1 MRLGTS
7 NRVRTLGRHG
17 LNALAAMLMT
27 VSCMSPASAQQ
38 DGQPKQGAKSG
49 RTERVVIDGKEVR
62 GGNSSS
68 SSSSDRS
75 TQTAPRSGRDT
86 DVKWSDDHGH
96 GSVSAKNVELTGDLN
111 DVKFIPEGGYLTVD
125 ESRGG
130 LTRRFRAEPGKD
142 GKIKRAYLV
151 NGEAHEFDADGKKW
165 LARILHKFF
174 ED

>member
-1 MRLGTS
+1 MRLGMS
-7 NRVRTLGRHG
+7 NSVRTLGRSG
-17 LNALAAMLMT
+17 STALAAILMT
-27 VSCMSPASAQQ
+27 VSGVSLASAQQ

-62 GGNSSS
+62 SGSTGSSGNM
-68 SSSSDRS
+68 S

-174 ED
+174 EN

>member
-1 MRLGTS
+1 
-7 NRVRTLGRHG
+7 
-17 LNALAAMLMT
+17 MT
-27 VSCMSPASAQQ
+27 GSCVSPASAQQ
-38 DGQPKQGAKSG
+38 AGQPKGGAKSG

-62 GGNSSS
+62 GGSSS
-68 SSSSDRS
+68 SNSGSSSGDLS
-75 TQTAPRSGRDT
+75 AQTAPRSGRDT
-86 DVKWSDDHGH
+86 DVKWSDDNGH

>member
-1 MRLGTS
+1 MS
-7 NRVRTLGRHG
+7 NTVSALRRNG
-17 LNALAAMLMT
+17 LTALAAILMT
-27 VSCMSPASAQQ
+27 VSCVSVTSAQQ
-38 DGQPKQGAKSG
+38 GGQPKQGAKAG

-62 GGNSSS
+62 SGDGSSNS
-68 SSSSDRS
+68 DLS

-96 GSVSAKNVELTGDLN
+96 GSVSAKNVELTDDLN
-111 DVKFIPEGGYLTVD
+111 DVKFIPAGGYLTVD

-174 ED
+174 GD

>member
-1 MRLGTS
+1 MRFGMS
-7 NRVRTLGRHG
+7 NRVRALGRDG
-17 LNALAAMLMT
+17 VAALAAILMT
-27 VSCMSPASAQQ
+27 VSGASLASAQQ

-62 GGNSSS
+62 GGSSGS
-68 SSSSDRS
+68 MS

-86 DVKWSDDHGH
+86 DVKWSDDYGH

-111 DVKFIPEGGYLTVD
+111 DVKFIPEGGYFTVD
-125 ESRGG
+125 ETRGG

-142 GKIKRAYLV
+142 GKLKRAYLV
-151 NGEAHEFDADGKKW
+151 NGEPHEFDADGKKW

-174 ED
+174 GD